1 MQAYIEQEL
10 RKTEREDIDKLI
22 EYLAKSDFYT
32 APASTKFHGNFEGGL
47 AEHSHSVYVKF
58 WKLNTELELKV
69 SQENVLL
76 SSLLHDVCKI
86 GAYKKNTKG
95 YYWNKEQPKGHG
107 RLSISR
113 IKEFIELT
121 ELEEALILYHMG
133 PWNTVQF
140 MGTDKGEYTLLE
152 LTNAWNKFKPVR
164 FLYFADEMATIT
176 EEVR

>member
-1 MQAYIEQEL
+1 MQAFIEQEL
-10 RKTEREDIDKLI
+10 RKTERGGIDKLI
-22 EYLAKSDFYT
+22 NYLKQSDFHT
-32 APASTKFHGNFEGGL
+32 APASTKFHGNFENGL
-47 AEHSHSVYVKF
+47 AKHSYSVYEEF
-58 WKLNTELELKV
+58 YRLNNELDLDV
-69 SQENVLL
+69 PQQSLVLT
-76 SSLLHDVCKI
+76 SILHDVCKI

-107 RLSISR
+107 KLSVSR

-152 LTNAWNKFKPVR
+152 LTTVWNRLKAVR